1 MRLTPRSGDRR
12 TVVRGHMVTK
22 FCKGFTFASAV
33 CLYCCVFYL
42 NLLLYVVK
50 DEPLGVDKV
59 IWGVEGDGV
68 QWSVINAASIHR
80 PASRFWPHQPFDWRD
95 KRLWGQEEM
104 LVNLIMWIMG
114 VSSIHLYLYS
124 LCYNPNCL
132 QVPGPGSGVE
142 TLLLMDRWVKRE
154 EMEGRPENRHASYM
168 EIDELHWAIK
178 ARPEWFSGVRSQ
190 YTTMELA
197 ISVDGHREENPK
209 VQISS

>member
-80 PASRFWPHQPFDWRD
+80 PASRF
-95 KRLWGQEEM
+95 
-104 LVNLIMWIMG
+104 
-114 VSSIHLYLYS
+114 
-124 LCYNPNCL
+124 
-132 QVPGPGSGVE
+132 
-142 TLLLMDRWVKRE
+142 
-154 EMEGRPENRHASYM
+154 
-168 EIDELHWAIK
+168 
-178 ARPEWFSGVRSQ
+178 
-190 YTTMELA
+190 
-197 ISVDGHREENPK
+197 
-209 VQISS
+209 